1 MRKSFLL
8 LAAVVL
14 VCSPRLMAQED
25 NLTAESVTAQL
36 DRYEATLQPLDSLLD
51 DLESENLQMN
61 NDSGAPQEHRP
72 IQNRRQALQELRQ
85 TIQTLR
91 AQPEDLKGVVTLLV
105 QSEALS
111 DELFDLVQV
120 AYDNDREELGRR
132 ISEVVTAIDAQQES
146 VQALTMA
153 LADQKEARIK
163 KLEEENET
171 LRKQLKQAREKH

>member
-14 VCSPRLMAQED
+14 VCSPRLMAQGE

-61 NDSGAPQEHRP
+61 NDTGAPVEHRP
-72 IQNRRQALQELRQ
+72 IQNRRQALAELRR
-85 TIQTLR
+85 TIETLR

-111 DELFDLVQV
+111 DELFDLEQV

-171 LRKQLKQAREKH
+171 LRKQLKQAKEKH